1 MRSSVPSSH
10 GAAHRVVGQALA
22 SARSALAARDRELAD
37 ADRELSEVIA
47 GAYATAT
54 AAIRRLEEI
63 NSDIDAVAADPI
75 GTAPQGRE
83 FARDLLSRQRELLD
97 IVSAAKA
104 DVATKVTALQQLR
117 LRFR

>member
-1 MRSSVPSSH
+1 MAQHIGLS
-10 GAAHRVVGQALA
+10 GQALA

-63 NSDIDAVAADPI
+63 NSDIDTVAADPI

-83 FARDLLSRQRELLD
+83 LARDLLGRQRELLD

-104 DVATKVTALQQLR
+104 DVAAKVTALQQLR